1 MNWNE
6 YKELAA
12 RTEALRPDLPM
23 PPGSF
28 RLMHAAAGLVTET
41 QELADFTGAA
51 NLCEELGDCSWYFPI
66 FVELLDDADAGLD
79 MERLLAC
86 GPEMALQTFESCVQ
100 VMQRQSA
107 ELVDLI
113 IKRHIVYGK
122 PMENATFG
130 AMRGALVLFIEA
142 WVHAC
147 RVKGFSPEEA
157 MEANIIK
164 LEKRFP
170 EKMFTQ
176 QRVFNRDTK
185 AELSHMPGPAPQ
197 NPAKLTATE
206 KAEAVNAMLSFG
218 WRVPSNWQKRLGLC
232 FGMPVEDLHRILITE
247 VLPEAV
253 QDLSRHT
260 LHMSWNE
267 DTLVVSLV
275 LPETPAPTAEV
286 YEQMFPTE
294 TEPTMSNEIGALP
307 ILTFESYKTL
317 LRNELTEQEGRAC
330 TAAMAGA
337 LATQFGEAGA
347 HCVKEGFKACYI
359 KVLTDPSWLE
369 DSYQLYQM
377 LYPVGWTVDAVL
389 SNLRKAGKP

>member
-41 QELADFTGAA
+41 QELADFTGTA

-100 VMQRQSA
+100 AMQRQSA
-107 ELVDLI
+107 ELVDLV

-122 PMENATFG
+122 PMEDATFG

-147 RVKGFSPEEA
+147 RIKGFSPEAA
-157 MEANIIK
+157 MEANIVK

-176 QRVFNRDTK
+176 QRVFNRDTA
-185 AELSHMPGPAPQ
+185 AELSHMP
-197 NPAKLTATE
+197 T
-206 KAEAVNAMLSFG
+206 
-218 WRVPSNWQKRLGLC
+218 
-232 FGMPVEDLHRILITE
+232 
-247 VLPEAV
+247 
-253 QDLSRHT
+253 
-260 LHMSWNE
+260 
-267 DTLVVSLV
+267 
-275 LPETPAPTAEV
+275 
-286 YEQMFPTE
+286 
-294 TEPTMSNEIGALP
+294 EIGALP

-317 LRNELTEQEGRAC
+317 LLNELTEQEGRAC